1 MTDLQEKKIK
11 LVQNLQELGSVLV
24 AFSGGVDSSLLLA
37 MAAKTLGTKCLAVTA
52 NSISYAEHE
61 RLDAQKVAARLG
73 VRHLFVDMDQMSVPG
88 FVENGPERC
97 YYCKKAL
104 FTKLKA
110 MAEREG
116 LAHVVDGSNV
126 DDSSDFRPG
135 RRALEELQISSP
147 LQAAGLRKE
156 DIRALSR
163 EMGLFTAG
171 KSSYACLAT
180 RIPYGEKITPAKLV
194 KVEQAE
200 DLLMQAGFTD
210 VRVRVHGDLARI
222 EVNPGQITLLTVMHT
237 RNKIV
242 EGFKKLGF
250 DYVCVDMEGFRSGS
264 MNAQLKEAPAG
275 KTKGAGQ

>member
-1 MTDLQEKKIK
+1 MTDLQVKKNK
-11 LVQNLQELGSVLV
+11 LVKNLQELGSVLV

-37 MAAKTLGTKCLAVTA
+37 VAAKTLGNRCLAVTA

-61 RLDAQKVAARLG
+61 RLDAQKLAIRLG
-73 VRHLFVDMDQMSVPG
+73 VRHLYVDMDQMGIPG
-88 FVENGPERC
+88 FVENGPDRC

-104 FTKLKA
+104 FTKLKELA
-110 MAEREG
+110 AREG
-116 LAHVVDGSNV
+116 LAAVVDGSNV

-135 RRALEELQISSP
+135 RRALEEIKIVSP

-180 RIPYGEKITPAKLV
+180 RIPYGEAITPTKLV
-194 KVEQAE
+194 RVEQAE
-200 DLLMQAGFTD
+200 DLLMKIGFTD
-210 VRVRVHGDLARI
+210 VRVRVHGNLARI

-237 RNKIV
+237 RNNVV
-242 EGFKKLGF
+242 EGMKKLGF
-250 DYVCVDMEGFRSGS
+250 DYVCADMEGFRSGS
-264 MNAQLKEAPAG
+264 MNAQLKNKE
-275 KTKGAGQ
+275 QH